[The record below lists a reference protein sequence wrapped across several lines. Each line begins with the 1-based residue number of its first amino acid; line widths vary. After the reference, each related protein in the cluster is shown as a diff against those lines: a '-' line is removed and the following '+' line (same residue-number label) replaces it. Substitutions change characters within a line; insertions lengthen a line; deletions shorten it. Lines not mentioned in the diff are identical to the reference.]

1 MRLPWQAKEYERTCT
16 ECGYAWRVPRSAA
29 RRRIGAISGFS
40 VAAPRSGRMDR
51 GELSREISA
60 ISASNEPAGFFQ
72 QCPKCGAADF
82 TQRAL
87 RGNAAN

>member
-1 MRLPWQAKEYERTCT
+1 MRLPWQANAYERNCA
-16 ECGYAWRVPRSAA
+16 ECGYTWRVPRSAA

-51 GELSREISA
+51 GELAREISA
-60 ISASNEPAGFFQ
+60 ISASNGPAGLFQ

-87 RGNAAN
+87 RGNLAN

>member
-1 MRLPWQAKEYERTCT
+1 MRLPWQAKEYERSCT

-29 RRRIGAISGFS
+29 RQRVRSISGIS
-40 VAAPRSGRMDR
+40 VTAPKTVSVNRA
-51 GELSREISA
+51 ELARQISS
-60 ISASNEPAGFFQ
+60 ISASNEPAELYR

-87 RGNAAN
+87 RAS